1 MTSVDALTFDDLTP
15 DDMEAVL
22 NLSGEAG
29 WTQVADDWRLM
40 MGLGYCAGFRDPSG
54 VPIASGV
61 ALPMDDRYGWVSM
74 VLVTRD
80 WQRKGLATR
89 IVDKCCEWL
98 EGKGITPLLDATP
111 DGRTVYSQMGFHDL
125 LSISRWRR
133 EGDDF
138 GGEATASP
146 ARAETLTWIADY
158 DAKAFGAH
166 RPSILGD
173 LMTRGPAFVV
183 DHEAG
188 FLLGREGRGVTQ
200 LGPVSAN
207 DEAIAKSL
215 LDTAVASI
223 SGTITID
230 AFDAQ
235 EGFASHLT
243 TCGFAVQRGFTRM
256 IRGPVRTMGDPTLAY
271 AAAGPEL
278 G

>member
-22 NLSGEAG
+22 SLSGEAG

-61 ALPMDDRYGWVSM
+61 ALPMDDRYGWISM
-74 VLVTRD
+74 ILVTKS
-80 WQRKGLATR
+80 WQRKGLATKL
-89 IVDKCCEWL
+89 VDKCCDWL
-98 EGKGITPLLDATP
+98 EERGITPLLDATP
-111 DGRTVYSQMGFHDL
+111 AGRTVYSQMGFHDL
-125 LSISRWRR
+125 LGISRWRR
-133 EGDDF
+133 EGGVS
-138 GGEATASP
+138 GGKAMASP
-146 ARAETLTWIADY
+146 AQAEALTWIAYY
-158 DAKAFGAH
+158 DAKVFGAY

-173 LMTRGPAFVV
+173 LMTRGPAFVA

-207 DEAIAKSL
+207 DEAAAKNL
-215 LDTAVASI
+215 LDTAIASI

-235 EGFASHLT
+235 EGFASHLMA
-243 TCGFAVQRGFTRM
+243 CGFTVQRGFTRM
-256 IRGPVRTMGDPTLAY
+256 IRGTVRTMGDPALAY